1 MLFTITGKHVE
12 VTDSIR
18 SYAQEKVEKLP
29 RYFNSINRIDVI
41 VEGNEGGM
49 PSVEI
54 IAGGEHSNVFV
65 ARETGEDMYACID
78 VAVHKLER
86 QLRKKKEKQRNNKHI
101 GGMSEGQIQ
110 SVEPE
115 PEPEEDVI

>member
-12 VTDSIR
+12 VTESIKA
-18 SYAQEKVEKLP
+18 YAQEKTEKLP
-29 RYFNSINRIDVI
+29 RYFNSINRIEVVI
-41 VEGNEGGM
+41 EGNEGGK
-49 PSVEI
+49 PSVEL

-78 VAVHKLER
+78 IAVHKLER

-101 GGMSEGQIQ
+101 GGSAEEQIRTMESEQ
-110 SVEPE
+110 
-115 PEPEEDVI
+115 EEDVI